1 MLIAD
6 AQVHIWA
13 ADSPERPWPPGRHKA
28 HRPVPLGAEE
38 LLQAMNEAS
47 VDRCVLVP
55 PSWEGERNDLCIAAA
70 RAHPERFAVMGRLD
84 PEGPD
89 AREQLRRIRSLGMLG
104 LRFSLHR
111 SFSRPLLT
119 EGRMNWVWEDCERL
133 GLPVFVLVTH
143 DTVCLIDQV
152 AQRHP
157 GLRLVMD
164 HCALDSSQKDDAA
177 FKDFDKLLDI
187 AKRPNVAAKVSCFP
201 SYTTDTYPYRYTH
214 PYIRKVV
221 DAFGPHRTFWG
232 SDLSRLPCT
241 YRQAVTMFT
250 EEMAWLK
257 GDDLAWVMGRGLC
270 QWIGW

>member
-1 MLIAD
+1 MLVAD

-13 ADSPERPWPPGRHKA
+13 ADSAERPWPPGRHKA
-28 HRPVPLGAEE
+28 HRPVPLGADD
-38 LLQAMNEAS
+38 LLQEMNEAG

-55 PSWEGERNDLCIAAA
+55 PSWEGERNDLVTAAA
-70 RAHPERFAVMGRLD
+70 RAHPHRFAVMGRLD
-84 PEGPD
+84 PDAPE
-89 AREQLRRIRSLGMLG
+89 AREQLRRTRSMGMLG

-111 SFSRPLLT
+111 EFSRPLLA

-143 DTVCLIDQV
+143 DTVSLIDDV

-164 HCALDSSQKDDAA
+164 HCALNSSQRDDEA
-177 FKDFDKLLDI
+177 FKDFDKLLAI
-187 AKRPNVAAKVSCFP
+187 ARRPNVAAKVSCFP
-201 SYTTDTYPYRYTH
+201 SYTTDVYPYRYTH

-221 DAFGPHRTFWG
+221 DAFEPYRTFWG

-250 EEMAWLK
+250 EELPWLK
-257 GDDLAWVMGRGLC
+257 GDDLEWVMGRGLC